1 MGVAVSDDD
10 LDFRAATDQLALR
23 ALADRYAAGV
33 DRRDRDLFLSAFHAD
48 GVLVLLDHADPTQV
62 FATRRGHDELGA
74 VTELI
79 ARYDKTFHMIGN
91 ARYEVD
97 GDRATGEV
105 YCVAH
110 HLTTDRHGGTDY
122 VMMIR
127 YLDTYTRR
135 EGRWGI
141 EERRLVTDWTELRTA
156 NRV

>member
-1 MGVAVSDDD
+1 
-10 LDFRAATDQLALR
+10 
-23 ALADRYAAGV
+23 V

-48 GVLVLLDHADPTQV
+48 GVLVLLDYSDPTQV
-62 FATRRGHDELGA
+62 RATRSGHGELGD

-79 ARYDKTFHMIGN
+79 TRYDKTFHFIGN
-91 ARYEVD
+91 TRYDLE

-135 EGRWGI
+135 DGRWGI

>member
-1 MGVAVSDDD
+1 VSDDD
-10 LDFRAATDQLALR
+10 LDLRATTDRLALR

-33 DRRDRDLFLSAFHAD
+33 DRRDRDLFLSAFHED
-48 GVLVLLDHADPTQV
+48 GVLVLLDRADPTQV
-62 FATRRGHDELGA
+62 TATRRGHHELGA

-79 ARYDKTFHMIGN
+79 TRYDKTFHFVGN

-97 GDRATGEV
+97 VEHDYASGEV

-110 HLTTDRHGGTDY
+110 HLTTGRHGGTDY

-135 EGRWGI
+135 DGRWGI
-141 EERRLVTDWTELRTA
+141 DERRLVTDWTELRTA
-156 NRV
+156 NRI